1 VTRETPPSIG
11 SEAKGKHG
19 RKPGYRPSA
28 ASRRSRA
35 RGTIHGVYWVLLLAA
50 GSILGGVV
58 VVAMGRG
65 GELAYF
71 PRDLPVAAM
80 RFRSPSDVVSVR
92 LPLAPF
98 GYQAQ
103 ATGDALTAAARLVA
117 ERDAEIALLRREL
130 RRLEPD
136 DADGLGGLGGPGGQ
150 RQP

>member
-1 VTRETPPSIG
+1 M
-11 SEAKGKHG
+11 
-19 RKPGYRPSA
+19 
-28 ASRRSRA
+28 
-35 RGTIHGVYWVLLLAA
+35 LAA
-50 GSILGGVV
+50 GAILGGVV

-71 PRDLPVAAM
+71 PRDRPEAVL
-80 RFRSPSDVVSVR
+80 RFSSPADVVSAR

-98 GYQAQ
+98 GYQAH

-130 RRLEPD
+130 RRLDPD
-136 DADGLGGLGGPGGQ
+136 DPLQPVESVESVESVAAGTEAGQADGLGVDPQQ

>member
-1 VTRETPPSIG
+1 M
-11 SEAKGKHG
+11 
-19 RKPGYRPSA
+19 
-28 ASRRSRA
+28 
-35 RGTIHGVYWVLLLAA
+35 YWVLLLAA

-71 PRDLPVAAM
+71 SRDLPEAVM
-80 RFRSPSDVVSVR
+80 RFSSPADVVSVR

-130 RRLEPD
+130 RRLDPD
-136 DADGLGGLGGPGGQ
+136 DPQDPVGSVAAGADTGQDDGLGADPQQ